1 VAERFVEKPKEYIS
15 DWALVGLYI
24 FNDKVFDAVKRIKP
38 SLRGEIEITDTIQT
52 LLQDGAKVDVQRA
65 TELKLK

>member
-38 SLRGEIEITDTIQT
+38 SLRGELEITDTIQT
-52 LLQDGAKVDVQRA
+52 LLQDGAEVDVQRA